1 MEAGRQGETRRG
13 RFLVLDGIDGCGKS
27 TQARMLIE
35 HLGARAVAEARP
47 EPLHLREPGSTA
59 LGERLRELL
68 LAGDAEINPGSEVM
82 LFASAR
88 RQLLSELVEPA
99 LASGRDVV
107 CERFHPATLSY
118 QAHAGEL
125 DYEEVLSLLT
135 SWAGAPVPE
144 LCVVLEVDPDRAAVR
159 RGGEQDRIEARGI
172 EYQRLVADGFRRT
185 VERLSWVKS
194 VDGEGGVEEVA
205 ARVRAEVEHDA

>member
-1 MEAGRQGETRRG
+1 MDGARQGETQRG

-35 HLGARAVAEARP
+35 QLGERAVAEARP
-47 EPLHLREPGSTA
+47 SPLHLREPGSTA

-68 LAGDAEINPGSEVM
+68 LAGEAEIGPGSEVL

-88 RQLLSELVEPA
+88 RQLLMELVAPA
-99 LASGRDVV
+99 LAVGRDVI
-107 CERFHPATLSY
+107 CERFHPATLAY

-135 SWAGAPVPE
+135 LWAGDPVPE
-144 LCVVLEVDPDRAAVR
+144 LCVILEVDPDRAAAR
-159 RGGEQDRIEARGI
+159 RGDEQDRIEARGV
-172 EYQRLVADGFRRT
+172 EYQRLVAEGFRRT

-194 VDGEGGVEEVA
+194 VDGDGSVEEVA
-205 ARVRAEVEHDA
+205 ARVLAEVDRDA

>member
-1 MEAGRQGETRRG
+1 MEAGRQGETGRG

-35 HLGARAVAEARP
+35 QLGARAVAEARP

-107 CERFHPATLSY
+107 CERFHPATLAY

-125 DYEEVLSLLT
+125 DGYIQGILQCQ
-135 SWAGAPVPE
+135 AGSG
-144 LCVVLEVDPDRAAVR
+144 RQHVR
-159 RGGEQDRIEARGI
+159 PTAWE
-172 EYQRLVADGFRRT
+172 RR
-185 VERLSWVKS
+185 
-194 VDGEGGVEEVA
+194 
-205 ARVRAEVEHDA
+205 